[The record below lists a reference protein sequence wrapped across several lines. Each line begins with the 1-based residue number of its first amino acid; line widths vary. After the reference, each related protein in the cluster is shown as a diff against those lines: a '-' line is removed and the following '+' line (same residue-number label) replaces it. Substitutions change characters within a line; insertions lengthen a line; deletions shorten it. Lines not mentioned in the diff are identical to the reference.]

1 MYDTFRCIFLSGS
14 LTLLANV
21 PEMFELPLEKI
32 GVGAMLFLVIWTYLR
47 HILPKT
53 QEDIEAKNK
62 RIEELIREVQRF
74 SDQRDKDQKTI
85 SELVR
90 EFRRIGTVSVEREEP
105 EENKTEDKS

>member
-21 PEMFELPLEKI
+21 PEMFEFPLEKI
-32 GVGAMLFLVIWTYLR
+32 GVGAMLFLIIWTYLR

-90 EFRRIGTVSVEREEP
+90 EFRRTGTVNVEYEP
-105 EENKTEDKS
+105 PEDENKEEQS